1 MGLRLLENLSLLAV
15 EKGIRLP
22 VSHDCITGSSAQLI
36 DVTSFLKLSAGQI
49 LNLIDRRFRSIMKR
63 TNNKYLINP
72 VRSVIT
78 EKSQTEALLY

>member
-78 EKSQTEALLY
+78 EKSQTEALMY